1 VPASKD
7 LPGILR
13 QPRLAYLAGARPNFM
28 KLAPV
33 LSVLRRRA
41 VEARHILIHT
51 GQHYDREMSRIFIE
65 ALDLPEPD
73 YLLEVGSGKHGA
85 QTARAIERVEVVLE
99 QEQPDVLI
107 VCGDVNSTLA
117 GALAAAKLDVP
128 VAHIESGLRSFD
140 RTMPEEINR
149 VVVDQ
154 IARWCF
160 THSPEADDNLLAE
173 GIGPE
178 RVFFVGNTMI
188 DTLIRMLPHADQSD
202 IHRRLGI
209 ERGGYTLVTLHRPKL
224 VDGPLL
230 DPVFQALCNVGRQL
244 PVVFPMHPRV
254 RQRLNTMPSNPGVL
268 LLEPVG
274 YIDFLALE
282 AGAAAVITDSGGVQ
296 EETTHL
302 GIPCFTV
309 RDNTERP
316 VTVTQGTNTVIGL
329 DPASIETVPARL
341 QRPRTQARQIAGWDG
356 KAADRVAD
364 VLLGQSTGPVP

>member
-1 VPASKD
+1 VPGTA
-7 LPGILR
+7 R
-13 QPRLAYLAGARPNFM
+13 QLRLAYLAGARPNFM

-41 VEARHILIHT
+41 VEARHVLIHT
-51 GQHYDREMSRIFIE
+51 GQHYDREMSTIFIE
-65 ALDLPEPD
+65 SLNLPEPD
-73 YLLEVGSGKHGA
+73 YFLEVGAGKHGA

-117 GALAAAKLDVP
+117 GALAAAKLNVP

-173 GIGPE
+173 GIGAE

-188 DTLIRMLPHADQSD
+188 DTLMRMLPHAEQSD
-202 IHRRLGI
+202 VHHRLGI
-209 ERGGYTLVTLHRPKL
+209 ERGGYVLVTLHRPKL

-230 DPVFQALCNVGRQL
+230 EPAFQALGKVGRHL

-254 RQRLNTMPSNPGVL
+254 RRRLRTMSSDPGVL
-268 LLEPVG
+268 LLDAVG
-274 YIDFLALE
+274 YIDFIALE
-282 AGAAAVITDSGGVQ
+282 ASAAAVITDSGGVQ

-316 VTVTQGTNTVIGL
+316 ITVTQGSNTVIGL
-329 DPASIETVPARL
+329 DPASIETVPGLL
-341 QRPRTQARQIAGWDG
+341 QRPQNRAGQIAGWDG
-356 KAADRVAD
+356 KAAERVAD
-364 VLLGQSTGPVP
+364 VLLGQLTGPL